1 MSIAYELE
9 KAHEENS
16 SLRDELDDKSCQL
29 SEAKEDATDLYKIL
43 LQAKNLLKG
52 GNPEVALVV
61 IEEALE
67 YDYEGVD
74 MDA

>member
-1 MSIAYELE
+1 MSIANQLEIAYEE
-9 KAHEENS
+9 IH
-16 SLRDELDDKSCQL
+16 SLRDEADEMACQL
-29 SEAKEDATDLYKIL
+29 SEAQEDATDLYKIL

-67 YDYEGVD
+67 YEYEGVD